1 MISSSNRILRQ
12 RHAKRQD
19 WWDSHQRQL
28 QRPPVPEQDCEWHR
42 HWCGGDVAADV
53 GDNDED
59 DEDEDDSNDDDSDDT
74 SDDDDNDG

>member
-28 QRPPVPEQDCEWHR
+28 QRPPVPEQDCESHR
-42 HWCGGDVAADV
+42 HWWGGDVAADV
-53 GDNDED
+53 GNNDED

-74 SDDDDNDG
+74 SDDDDDDG